1 MSFALTHGMYIYFI
15 SEFVLVPFAWQLSLP
30 FRQTDLFYWTA
41 ALQITDNFPLVAG
54 VCAAISGTCASGC
67 FIFRLFA
74 PTCPLL
80 SVFLLVISA
89 KSRQSAGLMNSY
101 GNVTLTCQQSLHK
114 SLKTA
119 TKSSA
124 SVGASD
130 IASAAVWY
138 SLAFNN
144 LVYLVVFVLFA

>member
-1 MSFALTHGMYIYFI
+1 
-15 SEFVLVPFAWQLSLP
+15 
-30 FRQTDLFYWTA
+30 
-41 ALQITDNFPLVAG
+41 
-54 VCAAISGTCASGC
+54 
-67 FIFRLFA
+67 
-74 PTCPLL
+74 
-80 SVFLLVISA
+80 
-89 KSRQSAGLMNSY
+89 MNSY

-144 LVYLVVFVLFA
+144 LVYLVVLAVKSSFPVAVSYAVCACGPLVILTYLTRPLEGAISS